1 MNRENPLREAL
12 CGGGIFA
19 VSTVLPEKIE
29 HLALHLV
36 EINRSGLDG
45 LAAHS
50 LRLVAWF
57 ALISVLTWLAERGPI
72 KRHPLLSYPPHSK
85 PMALAHIV
93 GLVAGAALLF
103 TPH

>member
-1 MNRENPLREAL
+1 M
-12 CGGGIFA
+12 
-19 VSTVLPEKIE
+19 LPEKIE

-50 LRLVAWF
+50 LQLFGCF
-57 ALISVLTWLAERGPI
+57 ALLSVLTWLAERGPI
-72 KRHPLLSYPPHSK
+72 KRYPLLSYPPHSK
-85 PMALAHIV
+85 PMVLAHIT